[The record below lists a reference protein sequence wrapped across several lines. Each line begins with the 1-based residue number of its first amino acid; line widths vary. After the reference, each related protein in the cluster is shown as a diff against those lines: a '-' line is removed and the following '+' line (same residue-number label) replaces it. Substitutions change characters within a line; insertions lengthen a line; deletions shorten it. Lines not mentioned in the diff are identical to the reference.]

1 MEREVARDLSSLEQ
15 IAGMLQEFAEHQGLS
30 EKDRFSLTLAIE
42 EIVTNII
49 RHQPKNTTG
58 IRVHLDGSP
67 ERVVVTVVDPDSTF
81 FDPTAAKDPMVDLP
95 IEERKPG
102 GLGIFLTKRVMDD
115 VHYEFRDGTGITTMV
130 RRREP

>member
-1 MEREVARDLSSLEQ
+1 MECDVARDLSSLEQ
-15 IAGMLQEFAEHQGLS
+15 IVGMLHTFAEHQGLS
-30 EKDRFSLTLAIE
+30 EKDRFSLTLAVE

-58 IRVHLDGSP
+58 IRVRIDGSP

-81 FDPTAAKDPMVDLP
+81 FDPTAAKDPTVDLP

-102 GLGIFLTKRVMDD
+102 GLGIFLTKRVMDE
-115 VHYEFRDGTGITTMV
+115 VRYEFHEGTGTTTLV
-130 RRREP
+130 RRLEP

>member
-1 MEREVARDLSSLEQ
+1 MECDVARDLSSLEQ
-15 IAGMLQEFAEHQGLS
+15 IVTMLHEFAEHQGLS

-58 IRVHLDGSP
+58 IRVRIDGSP

-81 FDPTAAKDPMVDLP
+81 FDPTAAKDPKVDLP
-95 IEERKPG
+95 INERKPG
-102 GLGIFLTKRVMDD
+102 GLGIFLTKRVMDE
-115 VHYEFRDGTGITTMV
+115 VHYEFRDGTGTTTLV
-130 RRREP
+130 RRLEP